1 MALKGGER
9 HFKLPNIGK
18 VVLKIVLWCVCVV
31 FRTAIYFKMF
41 LIFCPPCVFSNLRL

>member
-18 VVLKIVLWCVCVV
+18 VVLKIVLWCVCVCGV
-31 FRTAIYFKMF
+31 QNCN
-41 LIFCPPCVFSNLRL
+41 IF